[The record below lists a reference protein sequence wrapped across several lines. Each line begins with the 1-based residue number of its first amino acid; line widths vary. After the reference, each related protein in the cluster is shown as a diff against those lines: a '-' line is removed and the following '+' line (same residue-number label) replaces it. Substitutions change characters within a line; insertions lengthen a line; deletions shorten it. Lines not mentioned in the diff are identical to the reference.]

1 MSRRTIPTHAP
12 GLTVVV
18 GWDNPLGTFFAQVAR
33 ALESD
38 DDESYPIVFWIGGEF
53 GEVPHAEDLVDVLAP
68 YATLTPEI
76 VAQLRTDR
84 AACADRGPSPLQREM
99 LRYIGRRE

>member
-1 MSRRTIPTHAP
+1 MSRRTIPAHAP

-18 GWDNPLGTFFAQVAR
+18 GWDNPLRTYFAQVTH

-38 DDESYPIVFWIGGEF
+38 DDESDPIVFWTGGEF
-53 GEVPHAEDLVDVLAP
+53 GEVPHAENLVAALAP
-68 YATLTPEI
+68 YTALTPEI

-84 AACADRGPSPLQREM
+84 AACGDRGPSPLQREM
-99 LRYIGRRE
+99 LRRIGRRA